1 MSAPT
6 AVCVVGA
13 GFWAQEMHL
22 PAFAEIDDATVVALV
37 GPDRERTEQVAERF
51 GVPKV
56 YADVAEAL
64 ADDDVEVLDVVAPN
78 DVHAP
83 AVIAAA
89 RAGRHSICIKPLG
102 RDLGEATSMLEAV
115 KASGT
120 RLLYAENVPFI
131 PAVQEAKRIVG
142 EGSLGRIFRVKACEG
157 IPGPHTKWAFDRQ
170 RSGGGALVDMA
181 VHSIEFCR
189 SFVDADVEY
198 VFAEGGTFKWGA
210 RTEAEDTV
218 VLTLRFADGSIG
230 QCEDSWSL
238 AGAMDSRFE
247 VFGTNGR
254 ILIDN
259 LHRQPIQVV
268 TAQGAGGQWSYPMPL
283 PGMIADGHLA
293 MLRDFVTCL
302 RTGSPCGSEGHH
314 GWEVLAVVDAAL
326 RSMKSGRREAVATQ
340 ERGKP
345 SNQSQ
350 ERA

>member
-1 MSAPT
+1 MNAPMG
-6 AVCVVGA
+6 VCVVGA
-13 GFWAQEMHL
+13 GFWAEQMHL
-22 PAFAEIDDATVVALV
+22 PAFAEIDEATVVALV
-37 GPDRERTEQVAERF
+37 GPDRERTEEVAKRF

-56 YADVAEAL
+56 YGDVSEAL
-64 ADDDVEVLDVVAPN
+64 ADDDVQVLDIVAPN

-89 RAGRHSICIKPLG
+89 RASRDSICIKPLG
-102 RDLGEATSMLEAV
+102 RDLAEATSMLEAV
-115 KASGT
+115 KAAGT

-142 EGSLGRIFRVKACEG
+142 EGSLGSVFRVKACEG
-157 IPGPHTKWAFDRQ
+157 IPGPHTKWAFDRR
-170 RSGGGALVDMA
+170 RSGGGALIDMA

-189 SFVDADVEY
+189 CFVDADVQY
-198 VFAEGGTFKWGA
+198 VFAEGGTFKWA
-210 RTEAEDTV
+210 EKTEAEDTV

-259 LHRQPIQVV
+259 LHRQPVQVV
-268 TAQGAGGQWSYPMPL
+268 TAQGTGGLWSYPMPL

-293 MLRDFVTCL
+293 MLRHFITCL
-302 RTGSPCGSEGHH
+302 RTGAPCASEGER

-326 RSMKSGRREAVATQ
+326 RSMSSGRRETVVAR
-340 ERGKP
+340 EREKP
-345 SNQSQ
+345 FKQHE